1 MILRDLVARS
11 GRNLRNAKAR
21 TLLTAAA
28 IAVGTFALTLTLAAS
43 NGATAFVNKIIAEN
57 FDPAELI
64 VAKDSSIFGNGGS
77 NTKPREYDPSFGTGV
92 SNSGA
97 VTQIKRITDDDIAV
111 IKSVDGVVN
120 VREDITVN
128 LRYITRPNQK
138 KYVASLAAFSPAQRP
153 TLLAGE
159 IDDGGV
165 IGKNAIL
172 LPESYVSALGL
183 KNAEDAIGK
192 TITASITKS
201 PASSDISVAALRAG
215 ASSPADLAKLSE
227 QVSVERNLT
236 IAAVTK
242 KPTTAQP
249 GTELYLYAD
258 ADTARELNDITTQG
272 TANYR
277 KYAYVFAKVEGGE
290 NEATLKAAQDE
301 LKKKGFVVQSVKE
314 AQEFLTNI
322 ISILQGIVAA
332 FAAIAIIASVF
343 GIVNTMYISVLQRTR
358 EIGLMKAL
366 GMRKRDIGRLFRFEA
381 AWIGFIGGVIGSL
394 VAVALGSALNPW
406 ITKTLDLGNGNSLL
420 IFKPVEIAELVVVL
434 MIVSILA
441 GWLPSR
447 KAAKLDPI
455 EALRT
460 E

>member
-1 MILRDLVARS
+1 MILRDQIARS

-64 VAKDSSIFGNGGS
+64 VARDKTIFGNAGDA
-77 NTKPREYDPSFGTGV
+77 TKPREYDPSFGTGV

-97 VTQIKRITDDDIAV
+97 TTQIKRVTDEDITL
-111 IKSVDGVVN
+111 IKRVANVVN

-128 LRYITRPNQK
+128 LRYITREDQK
-138 KYVASLAAFSPAQRP
+138 RFVASLAAFSPAQKP
-153 TLLAGE
+153 TLLSGKIGE
-159 IDDGGV
+159 GGI

-172 LPESYVSALGL
+172 LPEGYVKALGF
-183 KNAEDAIGK
+183 KSADDAIGK
-192 TITASITKS
+192 EITASVTKS
-201 PASSDISVAALRAG
+201 LASGTVDIATLSAG

-227 QVSVERNLT
+227 QASVERTLK

-249 GTELYLYAD
+249 GTELYVYAD

-272 TANYR
+272 TSNYR
-277 KYAYVFAKVEGGE
+277 KYTYVFAKVKGGE
-290 NEATLKAAQDE
+290 NEATLKAAQEE
-301 LKKKGFVVQSVKE
+301 LKKKGFAVQSVKE
-314 AQEFLTNI
+314 AQEFLTSI

-381 AWIGFIGGVIGSL
+381 AWIGFIGGIVGSL
-394 VAVALGSALNPW
+394 IAVGLGYALNPW
-406 ITKTLDLGNGNSLL
+406 ITKSLDLGVGNALL
-420 IFKPVEIAELVVVL
+420 IFKPFEIAQLVVAL

>member
-1 MILRDLVARS
+1 MILRDQIARS

-43 NGATAFVNKIIAEN
+43 NGATAFVDKIIAEN

-64 VAKDSSIFGNGGS
+64 VAKDNTIFGGQGGA
-77 NTKPREYDPSFGTGV
+77 TKPREYDPSFGTGV

-97 VTQIKRITDDDIAV
+97 TTQIKRISDEDIAK
-111 IKSVDGVVN
+111 IKEIDGVVS

-128 LRYITRPNQK
+128 LRYITRPDQK
-138 KYVASLAAFSPAQRP
+138 KYVASLAAFSPAQKP
-153 TLLAGE
+153 ALAAGT
-159 IDDGGV
+159 IGDGGL
-165 IGKNAIL
+165 IGQNSIILPDSYISVLGFKNAQ
-172 LPESYVSALGL
+172 
-183 KNAEDAIGK
+183 DAIGK
-192 TITASITKS
+192 TITAVV
-201 PASSDISVAALRAG
+201 PQSVAANISAL
-215 ASSPADLAKLSE
+215 SSSGQPVNPAELAALSE
-227 QVSVERNLT
+227 QASEQRELT
-236 IAAVTK
+236 IAAVAK
-242 KPTTAQP
+242 KPATAQP

-258 ADTARELNDITTQG
+258 ADLARELNDITTIGGQ
-272 TANYR
+272 NYR
-277 KYAYVFAKVEGGE
+277 KYNFVFAKVQGGE
-290 NEATLKAAQDE
+290 DEATLKAVQKEIKDA
-301 LKKKGFVVQSVKE
+301 GFAVQSVKD

-322 ISILQGIVAA
+322 IAILQGIVAA

-381 AWIGFIGGVIGSL
+381 AWIGFIGSIVGSIG
-394 VAVALGSALNPW
+394 AIALGTTLNPW
-406 ITKTLDLGNGNSLL
+406 ITKSLELGDSSLL
-420 IFKPVEIAELVVVL
+420 IFKPAEVVQLVVAL
-434 MIVSILA
+434 MVVAILA